1 MEGRGLTLRSKSRR
15 RRPQISAPKPISGP
29 LPPNTRSP
37 EEPVPTRERAPQS
50 DATSDLVKRRY
61 STRFAA
67 PEFDVNAPPVP
78 ALPTQVPG
86 GPGGLASPSLPGQS
100 TPADPNSP
108 APTVDLNA
116 LRDPSLPVD
125 RYVAGLLANASEEE
139 IQKYQESLRKVKN
152 RTSTDLQQ
160 NVYQNRTQFI
170 KISKEAEKL
179 KDEMRTLRTLMA
191 ELTTALGQTSVGNTP
206 NPMSPVEDS
215 FPKRNANRSSVANLE
230 SMWSVQ
236 LQTLWKTVEGSQKW
250 LPAVPGRHIVLET
263 GNWVELD
270 SATWKPRRVVHIVLL
285 NDHLLVASKKR
296 MRVEQSNSNH
306 RGPVPTRLV
315 AESCWP
321 LSDIDMIDLAANLG
335 TGSAREEAMDRGIG
349 RSLSIRVGSKS
360 FTYRHESTSAKQEL
374 LATFRKTVEDLRR
387 TMRTETEAASKP
399 LEAYGYLANR
409 HHSHAK
415 KRESLDLNDTPR
427 DKSDLRIDVDG
438 KQQNLRWVEGQVDEL
453 DIDIALQRFEAS
465 VYSIERLRKL
475 AKGLK
480 GNSIAQDVINVKVDG
495 RATRLAGILSRAL
508 VDKQS
513 FPTATKTHVTWLA
526 RLGFEDQAR
535 ETYLK
540 ARSDVIAQRIRACI
554 FEGDLP
560 LYIFQISYVY
570 FNLIKNT
577 IGIYQQC
584 FPSAMSSSCIR
595 WAKHHLDGFNSL
607 LNRQLSSVQRGTS
620 VWQKCLDI
628 VHEHAAL
635 LMEVGVDF
643 TDLVARGLEENPEG
657 SLDGP
662 RTVQPG
668 ELAPT
673 PSPADML

>member
-29 LPPNTRSP
+29 LPQTPDRQRSP
-37 EEPVPTRERAPQS
+37 SP
-50 DATSDLVKRRY
+50 LRRY

-67 PEFDVNAPPVP
+67 PEFDASAPPVP

-86 GPGGLASPSLPGQS
+86 GIGGLAPPSVPRQPS
-100 TPADPNSP
+100 PADSNSP
-108 APTVDLNA
+108 APTVDLNV

-125 RYVAGLLANASEEE
+125 RYVASLLANASEEE

-206 NPMSPVEDS
+206 NPMSPMEDS

-296 MRVEQSNSNH
+296 MRVDQNNSNH

-335 TGSAREEAMDRGIG
+335 TGTAREEAMDRGIG
-349 RSLSIRVGSKS
+349 RSLSIRVGNKP

-387 TMRTETEAASKP
+387 TMRSESEGAGMP
-399 LEAYGYLANR
+399 LEGYGYLANR
-409 HHSHAK
+409 HMSHQKK
-415 KRESLDLNDTPR
+415 KRESLDINDTPR

-453 DIDIALQRFEAS
+453 DMDIALQRFEAS

-513 FPTATKTHVTWLA
+513 FPTATKTHITWLA

-577 IGIYQQC
+577 VGTYQQC
-584 FPSAMSSSCIR
+584 FSSAMSSSCIR
-595 WAKHHLDGFNSL
+595 WAKHHLDGFNAL

-643 TDLVARGLEENPEG
+643 TDLVARGLEEGAES

>member
-1 MEGRGLTLRSKSRR
+1 MR
-15 RRPQISAPKPISGP
+15 
-29 LPPNTRSP
+29 
-37 EEPVPTRERAPQS
+37 
-50 DATSDLVKRRY
+50 
-61 STRFAA
+61 
-67 PEFDVNAPPVP
+67 
-78 ALPTQVPG
+78 
-86 GPGGLASPSLPGQS
+86 
-100 TPADPNSP
+100 
-108 APTVDLNA
+108 
-116 LRDPSLPVD
+116 
-125 RYVAGLLANASEEE
+125 
-139 IQKYQESLRKVKN
+139 N

-206 NPMSPVEDS
+206 NPMSPMEDS

-270 SATWKPRRVVHIVLL
+270 SATWKPRRAVHIVLL

-296 MRVEQSNSNH
+296 MRVDQSNPNH

-315 AESCWP
+315 AEFCWP
-321 LSDIDMIDLAANLG
+321 LSDIDMLDLGANLG
-335 TGSAREEAMDRGIG
+335 TGADREEATDRGIG
-349 RSLSIRVGSKS
+349 RSISIRVGNKP
-360 FTYRHESTSAKQEL
+360 FTYRHEDTSTKQEL

-387 TMRTETEAASKP
+387 TMRSETEAASKP
-399 LEAYGYLANR
+399 SEAYGYLASR
-409 HHSHAK
+409 QLSHQK
-415 KRESLDLNDTPR
+415 KTESLDLSDTPR
-427 DKSDLRIDVDG
+427 DKSDVRIDVDG

-480 GNSIAQDVINVKVDG
+480 GNAIAQDVINVKVNG

-508 VDKQS
+508 VDKHS
-513 FPTATKTHVTWLA
+513 FPAATKTHVTWLT

-540 ARSDVIAQRIRACI
+540 ARSDVIAQRIR
-554 FEGDLP
+554 
-560 LYIFQISYVY
+560 YV
-570 FNLIKNT
+570 FFI
-577 IGIYQQC
+577 
-584 FPSAMSSSCIR
+584 
-595 WAKHHLDGFNSL
+595 
-607 LNRQLSSVQRGTS
+607 
-620 VWQKCLDI
+620 
-628 VHEHAAL
+628 
-635 LMEVGVDF
+635 
-643 TDLVARGLEENPEG
+643 
-657 SLDGP
+657 
-662 RTVQPG
+662 
-668 ELAPT
+668 APQFF
-673 PSPADML
+673 MY